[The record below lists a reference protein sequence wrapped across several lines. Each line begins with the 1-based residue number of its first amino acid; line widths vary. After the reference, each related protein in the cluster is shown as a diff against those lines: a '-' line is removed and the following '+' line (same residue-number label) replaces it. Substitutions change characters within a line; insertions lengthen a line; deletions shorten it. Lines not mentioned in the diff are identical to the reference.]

1 MYMVRDCGKK
11 TKIKYENKEMQDSLQ
26 LISNDVSIQAELG
39 LNIVEIY
46 VDQHS
51 KS

>member
-1 MYMVRDCGKK
+1 MVRNCGKK
-11 TKIKYENKEMQDSLQ
+11 AKIKYNDKEMQHNLQ